1 MATLFDKDIDSKFF
15 GAESNEWLGIVLA
28 TDSQEQQIKGIGGY
42 GYRRRVAIMGHHPS
56 TQEIKDSNIVFA
68 LVQLGVTDGTGAKN
82 RDKKIKIEQGDVVI
96 GKFLDNAKQVPLI
109 TGVLGRTEGIKY
121 GKGRFDIKSGY
132 SKGDK
137 KLPLTYGDESTGD
150 KGFCAALGIVAT
162 PNNKRKS
169 GKNQL
174 KKAGL
179 QGGAEVG
186 AISTPKLNPKD
197 IFNVLKENPDIN
209 LESITSGLTEELGD
223 LPDSLS
229 KAFSD
234 PSSLTNPTQF
244 FNVGEAGSF
253 LKDNSLLNKV
263 DLEQLGQVFKPD

>member
-1 MATLFDKDIDSKFF
+1 MATLYDQDVDSKFF
-15 GAESNEWLGIVLA
+15 GAGGNNWLGIVLPF
-28 TDSQEQQIKGIGGY
+28 DSQEQQQKGIGGY
-42 GYRRRVAIMGHHPS
+42 GFRRRVAIMGHHPS
-56 TQEIKDSNIVFA
+56 TEEIKDSNIVFA
-68 LVQLGVTDGTGAKN
+68 LVQLGVTDGSGATN
-82 RDKKIKIEQGDVVI
+82 RDRKIRIEQGDVVV
-96 GKFLDNAKQVPLI
+96 GYFLDGDSKQNPII
-109 TGVLGRTEGIKY
+109 TGVLGRTQGIKY

-169 GKNQL
+169 GENQL

-186 AISTPKLNPKD
+186 AIPTPKLDPKD
-197 IFNVLKENPDIN
+197 IVNVLKENPDIN

-223 LPDSLS
+223 LPDSLI
-229 KAFSD
+229 KTFSD
-234 PSSLTNPTQF
+234 PSSLTNPTEF
-244 FNVGEAGSF
+244 FNVSEAGSF
-253 LKDNSLLNKV
+253 LKDDSLLNA
-263 DLEQLGQVFKPD
+263 DALNIGQVLKSD